1 MTQTNEYAKDIFG
14 GKDNYEQRQIQYL
27 LKENKGRQRRLKKE
41 IRTLEEEI
49 ISSTIFNGRR
59 LENLKEQ
66 LQTVER
72 QIESIEK
79 EEKN

>member
-1 MTQTNEYAKDIFG
+1 MTQTNEYAKEIFG
-14 GKDNYEQRQIQYL
+14 GKDNWEKTGRIQYL

-49 ISSTIFNGRR
+49 ISSTIFNGNR
-59 LENLKEQ
+59 LKTLKEQ

-72 QIESIEK
+72 QIESI
-79 EEKN
+79 